1 MTPRSTWRRAGVAY
15 AATLVAFLLLDAV
28 WLTTMAE
35 RLYRPAIG
43 HLMQPGFAWE
53 PALLFYALY
62 ILGLVVFGVSA
73 GLERGSSS
81 VAAARCALFGLIAY
95 ATYDLTNQATLQGWP
110 WIVTLA
116 DLAWGTVASGVAGGV
131 ACRATLASESRR
143 ASARSIDQMPTS
155 EPIARA
161 IALSNTRRPCTEAR
175 QMHSPPSSST
185 G

>member
-1 MTPRSTWRRAGVAY
+1 MTPRSTWRRAVVAY

-43 HLMQPGFAWE
+43 HLMQAGFAWE

-73 GLERGSSS
+73 GLDRGSSS

-95 ATYDLTNQATLQGWP
+95 ATYDLTNQATLRDWP
-110 WIVTLA
+110 WVVTLA
-116 DLAWGTVASGVAGGV
+116 DLAWGAFASALAGAL
-131 ACRATLASESRR
+131 ACRATLAWEARR
-143 ASARSIDQMPTS
+143 A
-155 EPIARA
+155 
-161 IALSNTRRPCTEAR
+161 
-175 QMHSPPSSST
+175 
-185 G
+185 